1 MATPSRSRPSSSSIE
16 FTASDAASA
25 CLQEIDGCLWPLL
38 SFPAFPAIALSLASV
53 DRVAGK
59 QVTVGLLQARPSP
72 NKIHLCKERYNRPAQ
87 SGRASSNPYLID
99 SAEFWLRK
107 PNKSPGTF
115 VPSWFSPM
123 QMPALSPLLAPS
135 APVYSQ
141 LFGIP
146 ERSQHHSSRL
156 QHWTGCRTMFAPA
169 APPPRSG
176 RPRHRS
182 PLRPEDEINLT
193 SGG

>member
-1 MATPSRSRPSSSSIE
+1 MATPSRSRPISSSIG

-25 CLQEIDGCLWPLL
+25 CLQEIDGCLWLLL

-107 PNKSPGTF
+107 PNKSPARLFLPGSAQCKCR
-115 VPSWFSPM
+115 PCHLCW
-123 QMPALSPLLAPS
+123 LPLLPYIHSCSVCPS
-135 APVYSQ
+135 GVNITPPASNTRRAA
-141 LFGIP
+141 
-146 ERSQHHSSRL
+146 ERCSHLLRL
-156 QHWTGCRTMFAPA
+156 H
-169 APPPRSG
+169 
-176 RPRHRS
+176 
-182 PLRPEDEINLT
+182 LDPEDRVIALRSVLKT
-193 SGG
+193 KST